1 MAKAD
6 KTKLLI
12 KEVAKKHFIRN
23 GFKETFLAEI
33 ATEVGV
39 DRRTIY
45 RHYENKEV
53 LLLHIVLDVYKEFS
67 ESLKV
72 IEFDSEFALM
82 RINELFNHYYEYMVS
97 NEEFLVITS
106 MLDRN
111 LSSETRDT
119 EYYTEFI
126 KSASV
131 PDDILIKL
139 IELGQEEDTIKH
151 LDASLLAVTMNNSLL
166 SLASRIA
173 SHKEYLDIEQDQESW
188 AMLEMQAMLLVNGI
202 KR

>member
-67 ESLKV
+67 DSLKV

-119 EYYTEFI
+119 EYYAEFI

-139 IELGQEEDTIKH
+139 IELGQEEDTIKD
-151 LDASLLAVTMNNSLL
+151 LDANLLAVTMNNSLL